1 MGVNFIPGL
10 LKKGSERFTQLVIIF
25 DDEQAHRVTK
35 PRSRCTDC
43 NVNAVPMSHQFGQ
56 TSPDMRL
63 PEFPPLAIIKNRLVP
78 GQWDVLAF
86 LLVVAFFVYLAEAAH
101 GLTQPLARL
110 EATPI
115 SLDPWN
121 LVGYAARTGLR
132 MLIAMAASLVFT
144 FTYATL
150 AAKSR
155 RAEMVLVPLL
165 DILQSVPILSFS
177 ILIVFFLSLTPGRV
191 AGAEMAAIFL
201 IFTSQAW
208 NMAFSF
214 YQSLRSIPDELQEVS
229 RSFHLSPWMRFWR
242 LEVPF
247 AMPALIWNMM
257 MSMSGGWFFVVV
269 SEAITVGNTTV
280 TLPGVGSYI
289 ALAIQQR
296 NVGAIGWAIA
306 AMFVVILVYDQLLF
320 RPLIASADWFRLEQE
335 SGLTPSRAW
344 ALTMMRRSRILSV
357 FAKLF
362 ASILKAGGRATG
374 PRTAAPPAPVR
385 QSHISSRL
393 ADILWYTLVGLVG
406 FLALMQ
412 TTTFILGGVTLGEVG
427 HVVLLGLITLLR
439 VVILIAV
446 ASLVWVPIGVA
457 IGLRPKVARIAQPIA
472 QFLAAFPAILFFPV
486 VVSGIV
492 LFKLNPNIWLS
503 PLMIL
508 GTQWYIL
515 FNVIVGASAMPA
527 ELRYVG
533 QNLGVGGWLWWRR
546 IALPAVFPF
555 YLTGAITA
563 SGGSWNASIAAEV
576 AVWGHEKLTATG
588 LGSYIANATDGGDF
602 RRVALGTVLMSLFV
616 VLINRFFWR
625 PLYQR
630 AERKFRMS

>member
-1 MGVNFIPGL
+1 M
-10 LKKGSERFTQLVIIF
+10 
-25 DDEQAHRVTK
+25 
-35 PRSRCTDC
+35 
-43 NVNAVPMSHQFGQ
+43 NA
-56 TSPDMRL
+56 TSGKLPPAMRL
-63 PEFPPLAIIKNRLVP
+63 PDFPPLSIIKNRLVP

-86 LLVVAFFVYLAEAAH
+86 LLVIVFFIYLAEAAH
-101 GLTQPLARL
+101 GLIQPLARL

-115 SLDPWN
+115 SLDPWA
-121 LVGYAARTGLR
+121 LVGYSARTGLR
-132 MLIAMAASLVFT
+132 MLIAMGCSLVFT

-191 AGAEMAAIFL
+191 AGAEMASIFL

-229 RSFHLSPWMRFWR
+229 RSFHLTPWMKFWR

-247 AMPALIWNMM
+247 AMPPLIWNMM

-289 ALAIQQR
+289 ALAIEQR
-296 NVGAIGWAIA
+296 NVGAIGYAIA
-306 AMFVVILVYDQLLF
+306 AMFVVILIYDQLLF

-335 SGLTPSRAW
+335 AGLTPSRSW
-344 ALTMMRRSRILSV
+344 ALIMMRRSRLLAVIT
-357 FAKLF
+357 KLF
-362 ASILKAGGRATG
+362 ARILKAVGGRSGRVVSAVRARR
-374 PRTAAPPAPVR
+374 RTPV
-385 QSHISSRL
+385 QSNSRWG
-393 ADILWYTLVGLVG
+393 DVLWYALITLVAVG
-406 FLALMQ
+406 AFWK
-412 TTTFILGGVTLGEVG
+412 TVTFVLSGVPAGEIG
-427 HVVLLGLITLLR
+427 HVLVLGLITLLR
-439 VVILIAV
+439 VVVLIAI
-446 ASLVWVPIGVA
+446 ASVVWVPIGVA
-457 IGLRPKVARIAQPIA
+457 IGLRPKVARIAQPVA

-492 LFKLNPNIWLS
+492 LWRLNPNIWLS

-515 FNVIVGASAMPA
+515 FNVIVGATALPA

-533 QNLGVGGWLWWRR
+533 QNLQVGGWLWWRR
-546 IALPAVFPF
+546 IGLPAVFPY

-588 LGSYIANATDGGDF
+588 LGSYIAAATDGGDF
-602 RRVALGTVLMSLFV
+602 QRVALGTVTMSLFV
-616 VLINRFFWR
+616 VIINRFFWR
-625 PLYQR
+625 PLYTR
-630 AERKFRMS
+630 AERKFRMN